1 MKWTSQQKSILSTVA
16 LTSFLNPFLISS
28 VNIALPAIEQE
39 FSMNAV
45 LLSWIITTYLLSSA
59 ILLLPMGRWAD
70 ITGIKKIFRIGL
82 FIFSLTTLA
91 CGFAPSGFFLL
102 AFRLLQGIG
111 GAMTMTTGPAILVS
125 GFSPKER
132 GKVLGISV
140 ASVYMGLAVG
150 PFAGGILTQQLGWRS
165 IFIVSALFGLAASV
179 VALIFLGKDTA
190 TNQPKK
196 VNLTGSLI
204 YAMALMAMVI
214 GSSQIPDGRGW
225 LLLGTGLLLLV
236 LFVFIEKQV
245 RFPVID
251 LRLFAR
257 NKLFAFSNMAAL
269 INYSATF
276 AIVFLLSLYLQKI
289 KSLSPQEAGTI
300 LLFQPLMMALLSPLT
315 GKLSDKIQPRI
326 LATTGMA
333 LTAVGLLFFAFLGE
347 ATAIT
352 PIVLN
357 LILVGTG
364 FALFS
369 SPNMNTIMSS
379 VEKHQYGVASGVSA
393 TMRVVGQMVS
403 MTIVT
408 LFFALY
414 IGETQISL
422 VADDLFMA
430 SLQWTFIAFSAL
442 AFIGIG
448 FSYNRGN
455 IERP

>member
-1 MKWTSQQKSILSTVA
+1 
-16 LTSFLNPFLISS
+16 
-28 VNIALPAIEQE
+28 
-39 FSMNAV
+39 
-45 LLSWIITTYLLSSA
+45 
-59 ILLLPMGRWAD
+59 
-70 ITGIKKIFRIGL
+70 
-82 FIFSLTTLA
+82 
-91 CGFAPSGFFLL
+91 
-102 AFRLLQGIG
+102 
-111 GAMTMTTGPAILVS
+111 
-125 GFSPKER
+125 
-132 GKVLGISV
+132 
-140 ASVYMGLAVG
+140 MGLAVG

-179 VALIFLGKDTA
+179 VAFIFLGKDTA

-276 AIVFLLSLYLQKI
+276 AIVFLLSLYLQKV

-430 SLQWTFIAFSAL
+430 SLKWTFIAFSAL